1 MKNGL
6 FLENEQLIYYKNGRP
21 YHAGIVKVDGDIYY
35 ISSKGRAVKGPH
47 VVHGEMTNGIVKKG
61 TYTFGEDY
69 KLIPKSYIPP
79 KKRRRKL
86 SYLLKNTKKWVP
98 AATGI
103 LGLILLG
110 LFILNG
116 DRILSSPDVSPKPET
131 EQVVVEQLPQVS
143 GDETVHLPVF
153 DGKVLL
159 CSEGAKELY
168 DGKIT
173 VEQSVQRGSAYRPLQ
188 FEYDL
193 VDRTGSLVISEAE
206 DPTAAR
212 AFVLDP
218 AYTSIAIDNL
228 KTDTAYDYTVTV
240 DGEEYTGSFVT
251 EKSTRFLSIPGVS
264 NVRDIGGY
272 ETMDGRTVRQ
282 GMIIRGSE
290 LDGMV
295 VPSYFLSADDVEHV
309 RETFGF
315 VYDFD
320 LRGGSLFTG
329 NYGSR
334 LGENVGHK
342 FYGAPQYGEVFSRVY
357 LPALREIFTDL
368 ADPNK
373 YPMYLH
379 CTHGADRTGTI
390 VFLLQGLLNMSG
402 EDMLREYHMT
412 GFSSSGYQNSAQM
425 DIVISGLQNY
435 AGETIQEQI
444 VSFLTEA
451 AGITQEQID
460 SIRNILLQ

>member
-6 FLENEQLIYYKNGRP
+6 FFEDEQLLYYKNGRP
-21 YHAGIVKVDGDIYY
+21 YHAGIVQIDGDIYY
-35 ISSKGRAVKGPH
+35 ISSKGRAIKGQH

-69 KLIPKSYIPP
+69 KLVPKSYIPP
-79 KKRRRKL
+79 KKRKRKF
-86 SYLLKNTKKWVP
+86 SSILKYTKKWIP
-98 AATGI
+98 AVTGV
-103 LGLILLG
+103 LALLLLVLI
-110 LFILNG
+110 IING
-116 DRILSSPDVSPKPET
+116 NRRHDSIEIDRPET
-131 EQVVVEQLPQVS
+131 EEIVVQETPQSGEAKAVNLPRF
-143 GDETVHLPVF
+143 EE
-153 DGKVLL
+153 KVLL
-159 CSEGAKELY
+159 CSEGAKDLY

-173 VEQSVQRGSAYRPLQ
+173 VEQSVIRGSAYRPLQ
-188 FEYDL
+188 FAYDL
-193 VDRTGSLVISEAE
+193 VDRTGSLVIREAE
-206 DPTAAR
+206 DATSAR

-218 AYTSIAIDNL
+218 VYTSISIDNL
-228 KTDTAYDYTVTV
+228 KTDTAYVYTVTV
-240 DGEEYTGSFVT
+240 DGEEYSGSFET
-251 EKSTRFLSIPGVS
+251 EKSTRFLSIPGLT

-272 ETMDGRTVRQ
+272 ETMDGKTVKQ
-282 GMIIRGSE
+282 GLIIRGSE

-295 VPSYFLSADDVEHV
+295 VPSYFLSTEDVDSV
-309 RETFGF
+309 QETFGF

>member
-1 MKNGL
+1 MVPGL
-6 FLENEQLIYYKNGRP
+6 
-21 YHAGIVKVDGDIYY
+21 
-35 ISSKGRAVKGPH
+35 
-47 VVHGEMTNGIVKKG
+47 T
-61 TYTFGEDY
+61 
-69 KLIPKSYIPP
+69 
-79 KKRRRKL
+79 
-86 SYLLKNTKKWVP
+86 
-98 AATGI
+98 
-103 LGLILLG
+103 
-110 LFILNG
+110 
-116 DRILSSPDVSPKPET
+116 
-131 EQVVVEQLPQVS
+131 
-143 GDETVHLPVF
+143 
-153 DGKVLL
+153 
-159 CSEGAKELY
+159 
-168 DGKIT
+168 
-173 VEQSVQRGSAYRPLQ
+173 
-188 FEYDL
+188 
-193 VDRTGSLVISEAE
+193 
-206 DPTAAR
+206 
-212 AFVLDP
+212 
-218 AYTSIAIDNL
+218 
-228 KTDTAYDYTVTV
+228 
-240 DGEEYTGSFVT
+240 
-251 EKSTRFLSIPGVS
+251 

-272 ETMDGRTVRQ
+272 ETMDGKTVKQ
-282 GMIIRGSE
+282 GLIIRGSE

-295 VPSYFLSADDVEHV
+295 VPSYFLSTEDVDSV
-309 RETFGF
+309 QETFGF

>member
-6 FLENEQLIYYKNGRP
+6 FLENEQLIYYKNDRP

-35 ISSKGRAVKGPH
+35 ISSKGRAVKGLH

-69 KLIPKSYIPP
+69 KMIPKSYIPP
-79 KKRRRKL
+79 RKRRKKL
-86 SYLLKNTKKWVP
+86 SSLLKNTKKWMP
-98 AATGI
+98 ATSGI
-103 LGLILLG
+103 LGLVLLG
-110 LFILNG
+110 LFVVNG
-116 DRILSSPDVSPKPET
+116 DRILSTPDVGPEAEV
-131 EQVVVEQLPQVS
+131 EQTVVETVPQGS
-143 GDETVHLPVF
+143 QNETVHLPAF

-173 VEQSVQRGSAYRPLQ
+173 VEQSVQRGSAYRPLK

-193 VDRTGSLVISEAE
+193 MDRTGSLVISEAE
-206 DPTAAR
+206 NAAVAR
-212 AFVLDP
+212 VFILDP
-218 AYTSIAIDNL
+218 VYTSISIDNL
-228 KTDTAYDYTVTV
+228 KTDTGYDYIVTV
-240 DGEEYTGSFVT
+240 DGEEYTGSFET

-272 ETMDGRTVRQ
+272 ETMDGRTVKQ

-290 LDGMV
+290 IDGMV
-295 VPSYFLSADDVEHV
+295 VPSYFLSADDVESV

-320 LRGGSLFTG
+320 LRGASLFTG

-342 FYGAPQYGEVFSRVY
+342 FYGAPQYGEIFSRIY
-357 LPALREIFTDL
+357 QPALREIFTDL
-368 ADPNK
+368 ADLNN

-390 VFLLQGLLNMSG
+390 VFLLQGLLNMSE
-402 EDMLREYHMT
+402 EDMLREYRMT
-412 GFSSSGYQNSAQM
+412 GFSASGYQTSAQM
-425 DIVISGLQNY
+425 DIVVSGLKNY

-444 VSFLTEA
+444 VSFLRDA
-451 AGITQEQID
+451 AGITDEQIA